1 MLCQYAQILIY
12 TYIYN
17 IIHLEIDLYNYD
29 ISDYE
34 ILRNANIARNNEELR
49 MMGLDKRV
57 KGHTHEVPKQ
67 SSGGQSTNI
76 VLLYYLD
83 NSIVNL

>member
-1 MLCQYAQILIY
+1 M
-12 TYIYN
+12 
-17 IIHLEIDLYNYD
+17 
-29 ISDYE
+29 
-34 ILRNANIARNNEELR
+34 RNANIARNNEELR
-49 MMGLDKRV
+49 KMGLDKRV
-57 KGHTHEVPKQ
+57 KGHTHDVPKQ

>member
-1 MLCQYAQILIY
+1 M
-12 TYIYN
+12 
-17 IIHLEIDLYNYD
+17 
-29 ISDYE
+29 
-34 ILRNANIARNNEELR
+34 RNDNIARNNELLIN
-49 MMGLDKRV
+49 MGLDKRV
-57 KGHTHEVPKQ
+57 KDHTHEVPKQ